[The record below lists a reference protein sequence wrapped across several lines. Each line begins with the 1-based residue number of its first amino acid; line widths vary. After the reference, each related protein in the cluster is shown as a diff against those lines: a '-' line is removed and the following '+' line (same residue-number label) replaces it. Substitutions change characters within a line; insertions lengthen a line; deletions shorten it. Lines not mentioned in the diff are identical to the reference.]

1 MKEARHS
8 KAWRKGGKKGEKKAR
23 IGKDDKSMDLWQ
35 YGNRKLV

>member
-23 IGKDDKSMDLWQ
+23 IGKDRQ
-35 YGNRKLV
+35 G